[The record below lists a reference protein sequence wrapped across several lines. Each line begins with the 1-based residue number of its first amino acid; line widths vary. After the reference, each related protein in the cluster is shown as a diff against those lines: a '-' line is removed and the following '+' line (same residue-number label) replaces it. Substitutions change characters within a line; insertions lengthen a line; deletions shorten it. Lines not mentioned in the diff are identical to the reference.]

1 MKKRCMTRPLR
12 GYYVMSVV
20 LGLLLA
26 VAAATMLEVVVLDGI
41 SASSGRLNMALDDLW
56 GYLPLNLCNI
66 FLECRTAVAVSE
78 CLDGDHGDYVGGDF
92 RQDVGDEG
100 QPDEDTTGDERG
112 NFGAAVDAGLWLG
125 NAALDCER
133 STGAGAGGALMVI
146 PLTILRKTQ
155 QPVEGGLLGVICQ
168 ERIHGWWLSIKRF
181 VRENRTFVDSSGGS
195 GIVDLRRGARSAA
208 GSRFVG

>member
-1 MKKRCMTRPLR
+1 MKKMYDKTLR

-26 VAAATMLEVVVLDGI
+26 VAVATMLEVVVLDGI

-66 FLECRTAVAVSE
+66 FW
-78 CLDGDHGDYVGGDF
+78 
-92 RQDVGDEG
+92 
-100 QPDEDTTGDERG
+100 
-112 NFGAAVDAGLWLG
+112 NAGLRLRYLNVLMVTTAIMSVGIFVRMSGTKGSRAKILQAMSVAILALLLMLAYGWATRRWIA
-125 NAALDCER
+125 NAAL
-133 STGAGAGGALMVI
+133 ALVPVVLMVI

-181 VRENRTFVDSSGGS
+181 VRENRTFVV
-195 GIVDLRRGARSAA
+195 IVLVALVLLTCVVVPGVLRA
-208 GSRFVG
+208 RFVG